1 MGDNDEPTA
10 WRAWIPD
17 DAEEAFRLY
26 VDEIGKL
33 DRLSDAEQAQL
44 LKSAA
49 AGADDAKQ
57 RLIEAHLQLVV
68 LIAKDYAGRGPSPLD
83 LVQAGNMGLIRAVE
97 RLDATTLGVSFK
109 DFAIPAIRQE
119 IEDTA
124 GRPPT

>member
-1 MGDNDEPTA
+1 MGDNDDPTA

-17 DAEEAFRLY
+17 DAQEVRLY
-26 VDEIGKL
+26 VDEIGHL

-97 RLDATTLGVSFK
+97 RLDATTSEVSFK
-109 DFAIPAIRQE
+109 DLAIPAIRQE
-119 IEDTA
+119 IEDIV